1 MAIRRIILSLI
12 ASRVLS
18 CILSCAV
25 LACALP
31 ARSAEI
37 KVIST
42 GSFRGALTELAPA
55 FEKSHGDK
63 IVMLWAGT
71 DEIVRRLAAG
81 ETLDI
86 VIAPAPWI
94 DDLIGR
100 EWLAPG
106 SRVDLADSGIGV
118 AIKAG
123 LPAID
128 VSSTDALRGA
138 LRKARSIML
147 SNGVSGIYLTALFKR
162 WGLAEELEPK
172 IARLPGSREVADAMV
187 RGEADIAFLQVAEW
201 LEVKGVTF
209 VGPLPADIQE
219 VTAISAGLNRK
230 AVAPEAA
237 RALLE
242 FLASPAAGAAKTK
255 TGLTPR

>member
-1 MAIRRIILSLI
+1 MALRRIVSCMP
-12 ASRVLS
+12 S
-18 CILSCAV
+18 CIVACAA
-25 LACALP
+25 LACALF
-31 ARSAEI
+31 ATAAESAEI
-37 KVIST
+37 RVIST
-42 GSFRGALTELAPA
+42 GSFRGALTELARA
-55 FEKSHGDK
+55 FEAARGDK
-63 IVMLWAGT
+63 VAMTWAGT

-94 DDLIGR
+94 DDLTGR
-100 EWLAPG
+100 GWLVPG

-123 LPAID
+123 APAID
-128 VSSTDALRGA
+128 VSSTAALRNA
-138 LRKARSIML
+138 LRNARTIML

-172 IARLPGSREVADAMV
+172 IVRLPGSREVADAMV
-187 RGEADIAFLQVAEW
+187 RGEADIAFLQVSEW

-219 VTAISAGLNRK
+219 VTAISSGLNK
-230 AVAPEAA
+230 NAAAPEAA
-237 RALLE
+237 RALVE
-242 FLASPAAGAAKTK
+242 FLASPAAAQAKTK